1 MGLRPLMTERRF
13 AGLILMREN
22 GPHVLRSRAWGPRR
36 AHRRSR
42 ARSSPSS
49 LGKANINIIGYLVQA
64 QGEYGIVRLITSDPA
79 KTEGWLRQTNRMHHV
94 NDVVWTP
101 VKPQPGELGRIA
113 ATLSKSSVN
122 ITATYPTEN
131 GGLAFCVD
139 NVPSARKALGG

>member
-1 MGLRPLMTERRF
+1 MSTTTTQKEFVIPL
-13 AGLILMREN
+13 EN
-22 GPHVLRSRAWGPRR
+22 KPGTLADVAT
-36 AHRRSR
+36 
-42 ARSSPSS
+42 S

-64 QGEYGIVRLITSDPA
+64 QGEYGIVRMITSDPA
-79 KTEGWLRQTNRMHHV
+79 KTEGWLKQTNRPFRM
-94 NDVVWTP
+94 NEVVWTP

-113 ATLSKSSVN
+113 TALSKSGVN